1 MTVSVS
7 TLNLVVFEKLKIV
20 LVCSVEILRWFL
32 IVFTVYIFKHKITIN

>member
-7 TLNLVVFEKLKIV
+7 TLNLVVFEKLNIV

-32 IVFTVYIFKHKITIN
+32 IVFT